1 MRPTAHVGSTLTW
14 PIPPQDR
21 NGCDPGE
28 PSTSRSR
35 RGDGSGDGGD
45 GGDGS
50 DGSGSGRGDG
60 SDGSGGSGSDGSG
73 GRRHDGGHDTA
84 YATTDHDTTVR
95 TLPLASDADTVETA
109 TAIRHSVAM
118 NETMLDVEKRSGT

>member
-1 MRPTAHVGSTLTW
+1 MCFTEDRRDFRAADYVELHGTFGARGHHHLAHIGNGAGGLERLAAAVRVQRVCLPHMRPTAHVGSTLTW

-50 DGSGSGRGDG
+50 EDDG
-60 SDGSGGSGSDGSG
+60 SDGDG
-73 GRRHDGGHDTA
+73 
-84 YATTDHDTTVR
+84 
-95 TLPLASDADTVETA
+95 A
-109 TAIRHSVAM
+109 TADRGC
-118 NETMLDVEKRSGT
+118 EKRGEAGHV